1 MLVVQYM
8 KIHRSQVITFLSVAL
23 AAVLVSLV
31 GTGPDSHEE
40 TLELQIGKV
49 FGMTVKPGTLV
60 WTQGEREAGLGTAI
74 LRSEVAFLASSGSN
88 SGCDMYRAQVRV
100 RPGANLVSAGSLHN
114 LTDSCAGDDYII
126 AASAHHVVVGTRVLD
141 QVRSLTIFDFG
152 GQRFPGN
159 DWSTLQRV
167 LARVTDLQ
175 RTGRWSGIGRMN
187 VRFDKPPTDVKL
199 MFLEENN
206 RNSLLV
212 ELSYAAG
219 VQQLTT
225 IDPETGVSRND
236 DVEVVKEVR
245 LPKRPILWLV
255 DTVRAV
261 PWIGPGPIEWA
272 EGRFFALRDRMRR
285 FAYKLRGED
294 DLEED
299 GDEPQF
305 KALYSEQIQL
315 APGLQVG
322 REPKPVPWPPDPI
335 EPPVFKKLR
344 KGEGT
349 WLPGVPEFV
358 RTLPGAPPV
367 VYRTFVRSDIRRPYV
382 RVKLLAMDMRQLDLH
397 MVAGHEDPRSTT
409 GSTGTGKIPR
419 DPKILQRIVA
429 AFNGAFKTEHGAY
442 GMMVERNVLLPPKDD
457 AATVATY
464 DDGTVSMGSW
474 PKNIEIPKDM
484 LSYRQNIDPLVEDGV
499 VNPRRRYL
507 WGFTLDEDIRNMNTI
522 RSGICM
528 HEAGHLIY
536 AWGEDL
542 TAGTLG
548 IAMNAAGCV
557 YGMHL
562 DMNPFHTAFIFYRF
576 QDELKKSGRP
586 EFKGEV
592 VLKEMRFSPNRYVNG
607 APKDFFFV
615 TLKDTSPPGDGWTS
629 KDLAQPAPAFIPAI
643 FTRKIGD
650 AQVVAADLSRT
661 EASIF
666 PGEIPESFNSGPM
679 TDKKSDDGD
688 LLVEIALGK
697 WSSGRGQM
705 SQGAVVATLD
715 RERST
720 LTVSNSG
727 APEITSWADES
738 NIANAVQGDWI
749 IREGT
754 GMGGHG
760 DIVGVGIHDDGW
772 LIICEG
778 SWSAV
783 TGALTELGVKRAI
796 SFRPEPG
803 GSGAV
808 VRKETGMVDFVGRAV
823 TVRDPTTTTLR
834 LCADPKHLGGIRL

>member
-1 MLVVQYM
+1 M
-8 KIHRSQVITFLSVAL
+8 KIHRSHVLTFLSVAL
-23 AAVLVSLV
+23 TAVLASLV
-31 GTGPDSHEE
+31 GAGPVSHEK
-40 TLELQIGKV
+40 TLELQLGKA

-60 WTQGEREAGLGTAI
+60 WTQGEREAGLRTAT
-74 LRSEVAFLASSGSN
+74 RSNEVAFLASSGSD
-88 SGCDMYRAQVRV
+88 SRCDMYRAQVRTG
-100 RPGANLVSAGSLHN
+100 PGEHLVFAGSLRN
-114 LTDSCAGDDYII
+114 LTNSCAGDDYII
-126 AASAHHVVVGTRVLD
+126 AASAHHVVVGTKVQD
-141 QVRSLTIFDFG
+141 QVRSLTIFDFR
-152 GQRFPGN
+152 GQRFPGS
-159 DWSTLQRV
+159 DWSTLQRT

-175 RTGRWSGIGRMN
+175 RTGRLSGIGRMN
-187 VRFDKPPTDVKL
+187 VRFEKPPKDVKL

-206 RNSLLV
+206 HKSLLV
-212 ELSYAAG
+212 ELSDGTG
-219 VQQLTT
+219 VQHLTT
-225 IDPETGVSRND
+225 IDPETGISRND

-255 DTVRAV
+255 DTIRAV
-261 PWIGPGPIEWA
+261 SWIGPGPIEWA

-285 FAYKLRGED
+285 FAYELKGDE

-299 GDEPQF
+299 GEAAPF
-305 KALYSEQIQL
+305 KVLYSEQIQL
-315 APGLQVG
+315 APGLQIG
-322 REPKPVPWPPDPI
+322 QEPKPAQWPPDPI

-409 GSTGTGKIPR
+409 GSTGTGRIPR
-419 DPKILQRIVA
+419 DSEILSRIIA

-457 AATVATY
+457 AATIATY
-464 DDGTVSMGSW
+464 DDGSVSMGSW
-474 PKNIEIPKDM
+474 PKDIEIPEDM

-528 HEAGHLIY
+528 HESGYLIY

-562 DMNPFHTAFIFYRF
+562 DMNPFHTAYIFYRF
-576 QDELKKSGRP
+576 EDELKKSGRP
-586 EFKGEV
+586 EFKGEIA
-592 VLKEMRFSPNRYVNG
+592 LKEMRFSPNRYVNG

-615 TLKDTSPPGDGWTS
+615 TLKDTSPPGDGWIS
-629 KDLAQPAPAFIPAI
+629 EGIAQPAPAFVPAI
-643 FTRKIGD
+643 FTAKIGD

-661 EASIF
+661 ETSIF
-666 PGEIPESFNSGPM
+666 PGEIPESFGSGP
-679 TDKKSDDGD
+679 TSDKNSDDGD

-697 WSSGRGQM
+697 WSSGRGQI
-705 SQGAVVATLD
+705 SGGAVVASLE

-720 LTVSNSG
+720 LTVSDLG
-727 APEITSWADES
+727 APEITSWAGGS
-738 NIANAVQGDWI
+738 AVANAVQGDWI
-749 IREGT
+749 MQEGT
-754 GMGGHG
+754 GMSGHG

-772 LIICEG
+772 LFICQG
-778 SWSAV
+778 SWTAV
-783 TGALTELGVKRAI
+783 TGALTELGVNRAI
-796 SFRPEPG
+796 SFQPPPDG
-803 GSGAV
+803 PGAV
-808 VRKETGMVDFVGRAV
+808 IRKETGMVNFVGRAV
-823 TVRDPTTTTLR
+823 TARDPTTTTLR
-834 LCADPKHLGGIRL
+834 LCAAPKHMGGTRL